1 MTTENEWHGTVI
13 VDWNGVLH
21 PDLVAIGL
29 VHEIIYDVNEP
40 SHVTRQ
46 AVLSTAS
53 RAEALAMVIT
63 IIIFLLIVDSNR
75 CPLMEY
81 GRTGQVAA
89 KTSSAGLGRGRPVRC
104 EPLRASRSAVCLGA
118 PPPGRLPRLFSR
130 SM

>member
-1 MTTENEWHGTVI
+1 MTTDNEWHGTVI
-13 VDWNGVLH
+13 GNWNGVLH

-46 AVLSTAS
+46 AVLLTAS
-53 RAEALAMVIT
+53 RAHALAMVIT
-63 IIIFLLIVDSNR
+63 IIIFLLSVDSNR

-81 GRTGQVAA
+81 GGTGQKLTA
-89 KTSSAGLGRGRPVRC
+89 KTSSAGLGRGRPVSC
-104 EPLRASRSAVCLGA
+104 ERAPPSCIGA
-118 PPPGRLPRLFSR
+118 PPGRLPRLFSR